1 MSRAREFF
9 REVLSRPEC
18 TLAANIFDPLSARIA
33 HMLGYEVCV
42 LSGSVG
48 KAANLGVPDG
58 VLSNMSDVVDHC
70 RRITRIADVSLMV
83 DAEDG
88 FGNAVNV
95 IRTVREMEAAG
106 VAGIEIEDN
115 FVPRRF
121 NVADPGLVSTE
132 EQVGKLEAAVAARTD
147 PTTVIVARSAALG
160 LCPLDEALERVRAYS
175 QTGAEALMLTGAQSR
190 EQLEAVHQ
198 ATSLPLCVL
207 SPPADARNDQAFLD
221 SNMTPDAG
229 HMSPP
234 ADARND
240 QAFLDSNMSI
250 LMLGNPTFAV
260 AVKAIHDSLK
270 HLKDGGALEDLAGR
284 QASPDLLRQ
293 VNRADEFIALQEQYV
308 RE

>member
-1 MSRAREFF
+1 MSRARESF

-33 HMLGYEVCV
+33 HLLGYEVCV

-58 VLSNMSDVVDHC
+58 VVSNMSDVDHC

-95 IRTVREMEAAG
+95 VRTVREMEAAG

-132 EQVGKLEAAVAARTD
+132 EQVSKLEAAVEARTD

-175 QTGAEALMLTGAQSR
+175 QTGAEALMLTGAESR

-221 SNMTPDAG
+221 SNI
-229 HMSPP
+229 
-234 ADARND
+234 R
-240 QAFLDSNMSI
+240 L
-250 LMLGNPTFAV
+250 LMLGNPTYAV

-270 HLKDGGALEDLAGR
+270 HLKDGGALEELADQ
-284 QASPDLLRQ
+284 QATPELLRR
-293 VNRADEFIALQEQYV
+293 VNRTDELIALQERYV
-308 RE
+308 RD